1 MKKNQKLTE
10 LDVETVATRKYS
22 KMSNQQR
29 SEYLSEKIRDFV
41 HEDSNGVSTTII
53 AKKFGIHQDIAR
65 KHLENLSKLREIYST
80 NVNRNT
86 KVYFPNGTLIHQYL
100 KIKKEFPDRSFKISV
115 NQMGGREVLHIQEI
129 KYSLL
134 TGERPEGGILVDVL
148 NIEKLIEEIRGL
160 LKKLEELKNA
170 K

>member
-10 LDVETVATRKYS
+10 LDIETVATRKQE

-41 HEDSNGVSTTII
+41 HEQNEGISTTII
-53 AKKFGIHQDIAR
+53 AQQFGIHQDIAR
-65 KHLENLSKLREIYST
+65 KHLENLSKLRDIYST

-86 KVYFPNGTLIHQYL
+86 KIYFPNGKLIHQYL
-100 KIKKEFPDRSFKISV
+100 KIKKEFPDRSFKLSV
-115 NQMGGREVLHIQEI
+115 NQMGTREVLHIQEI

-134 TGERPEGGILVDVL
+134 TGEKPEGGILIDVS
-148 NIEKLIEEIRGL
+148 NVEELIEEIRRL
-160 LKKLEELKNA
+160 LWKSEELKNA